1 MGEVL
6 RRIAGKIIV
15 SVLKVDVISCTG
27 SLQVRAAVHSVN
39 LMYNDKN
46 NNEVLLVDAS
56 NAFNSLN
63 CEIFIHNM
71 SYICPT
77 ISVSVKNCY
86 NSPSRLFIIGEN
98 ELKLNEGTAQGDPV
112 FMAIYD
118 IGVTRLINM
127 SIDIVVISTESQIKV
142 LAYADDFSAPGN
154 LEDLRK
160 WLVTLTI
167 IGRK

>member
-1 MGEVL
+1 M
-6 RRIAGKIIV
+6 
-15 SVLKVDVISCTG
+15 
-27 SLQVRAAVHSVN
+27 RAAVHSVN

-46 NNEVLLVDAS
+46 NDEVLLVDAS

-63 CEIFIHNM
+63 CEVFIHNM
-71 SYICPT
+71 SYICTT
-77 ISVSVKNCY
+77 ISVFVKNCY

-98 ELKLNEGTAQGDPV
+98 ELKLNEGTTQGV
-112 FMAIYD
+112 FMAIYG

-127 SIDIVVISTESQIKV
+127 LIDIVVISTESQIEV
-142 LAYADDFSAPGN
+142 LAYADDFSAPRN

-167 IGRK
+167 TGRK